1 LTNFDLGDL
10 CRLQLTCLSAD
21 LFCTHSTM
29 AEKVFLGNLAGDVN
43 EGTLRKLLEQ
53 QGIIYNN
60 ISMKRN
66 FAFVTVKDKVSVD
79 EVVKK
84 LNGYT
89 LEGSV
94 MQAEPS
100 NGRRSR
106 KTNKIQILNLPP
118 LIKKEEIEDLVN
130 VTSRNPKKFEHDEPD
145 GIVYVTFNSPGE
157 AEECIEHLNDY
168 RFEDGTQIKVDFYKI
183 QRKSNK
189 SNSNSNSALAHQD
202 LPLRIVVASDY
213 IGAVIGK
220 QGQTIRKITS
230 DSRARV
236 DIHRRESHVP
246 DTLVTIKGSPE
257 SCTKACKEIMTVV
270 RQEAESLNR
279 GDVPFRILC
288 PNSICGRIIGKQG
301 TVIKVFME
309 KTNTN
314 IVVSSFDPFSGGLM
328 DSSNGYIDRVITIT
342 GSTDG
347 CSEAEE
353 KISEKMQQCFEQ
365 DAAGS
370 FQFGAQQHVMFS
382 GMTSFP
388 LMSGLGPYQT
398 MRPPMPYMGTAY
410 YPGAFGGQ
418 PQVQQQPEVVQLY
431 IPEKSV
437 GAVIG
442 SKGQNI
448 KNIMRLS
455 GARIKILGAN
465 DKNGSGENNP
475 FSRSGDERKAVISGS
490 PEAQWKAQFYIFEK
504 VKNELRLAAHDEVH
518 LRTEIVVPKQSIGR
532 IIGKGGQNVKEMQ
545 RVSGAIVQLPMEE
558 QGDVDEVPVTIIG
571 HFYATQSA
579 QRRVRSLMNTF
590 SRAQPAPRRTRPGA
604 PQLPM

>member
-1 LTNFDLGDL
+1 
-10 CRLQLTCLSAD
+10 
-21 LFCTHSTM
+21 M
-29 AEKVFLGNLAGDVN
+29 MMEKVFLGNLAGDVK

-66 FAFVTVKDKVSVD
+66 FAFVTVKDKLSVE

-106 KTNKIQILNLPP
+106 KTNKIQIRNLPRHCS
-118 LIKKEEIEDLVN
+118 KEQIEELVN
-130 VTSRNPKKFEHDEPD
+130 VTSQNPKKFEQVGSE
-145 GIVYVTFNSPGE
+145 GIMYVTFDTPEE
-157 AEECIEHLNDY
+157 AEECVDQLNDY
-168 RFEDGTQIKVDFYKI
+168 RFEDGTQIKVDFFRN
-183 QRKSNK
+183 QRRSNR
-189 SNSNSNSALAHQD
+189 SNSNSNSGLARQD

-257 SCTKACKEIMTVV
+257 SCSKACKEIMAVV
-270 RQEAESLNR
+270 RQEADLLNR

-301 TVIKVFME
+301 NVIKVFME

-314 IVVSSFDPFSGGLM
+314 IVVSSFDPFPGGLM
-328 DSSNGYIDRVITIT
+328 DSANSYVDRVITIT

-353 KISEKMQQCFEQ
+353 KISEKMRQCFEQ
-365 DAAGS
+365 DASS
-370 FQFGAQQHVMFS
+370 FQFSAQQHMMLP
-382 GMTSFP
+382 GMPGLP
-388 LMSGLGPYQT
+388 LMPGLGPYQG

-410 YPGAFGGQ
+410 YPGAFNGP

-442 SKGQNI
+442 SKGQ
-448 KNIMRLS
+448 
-455 GARIKILGAN
+455 
-465 DKNGSGENNP
+465 
-475 FSRSGDERKAVISGS
+475 IS
-490 PEAQWKAQFYIFEK
+490 ALYF
-504 VKNELRLAAHDEVH
+504 
-518 LRTEIVVPKQSIGR
+518 
-532 IIGKGGQNVKEMQ
+532 
-545 RVSGAIVQLPMEE
+545 
-558 QGDVDEVPVTIIG
+558 
-571 HFYATQSA
+571 
-579 QRRVRSLMNTF
+579 
-590 SRAQPAPRRTRPGA
+590 
-604 PQLPM
+604 

>member
-1 LTNFDLGDL
+1 
-10 CRLQLTCLSAD
+10 
-21 LFCTHSTM
+21 M
-29 AEKVFLGNLAGDVN
+29 MEKVFLGNLAGDVN

-53 QGIIYNN
+53 QGIIFNN

-66 FAFVTVKDKVSVD
+66 FAFVTVKDKLSVD

-100 NGRRSR
+100 NGKKRR
-106 KTNKIQILNLPP
+106 TNKIQIRNLPRHCS
-118 LIKKEEIEDLVN
+118 KEQIEELVN
-130 VTSRNPKKFEHDEPD
+130 VTSRNPKKFEQVGSE
-145 GIVYVTFNSPGE
+145 GIMYVTFNTPEE
-157 AEECIEHLNDY
+157 AEECVEQLNDY
-168 RFEDGTQIKVDFYKI
+168 RFEDGTQIKVDFFRN
-183 QRKSNK
+183 QRRSNR
-189 SNSNSNSALAHQD
+189 SNSNSNSGLARQD

-230 DSRARV
+230 ESRARV

-246 DTLVTIKGSPE
+246 DTLITIKGSSE
-257 SCTKACKEIMTVV
+257 SCSKACKEIMTVV
-270 RQEAESLNR
+270 RQEADSLNR

-301 TVIKVFME
+301 NVIKVFME

-314 IVVSSFDPFSGGLM
+314 IVVSSFDPFPGGLM
-328 DSSNGYIDRVITIT
+328 DSTNSYIDRVITIT
-342 GSTDG
+342 GSTDS
-347 CSEAEE
+347 CAEAEE
-353 KISEKMQQCFEQ
+353 KISEKMRQCFEQ
-365 DAAGS
+365 DASS
-370 FQFGAQQHVMFS
+370 FQFGAQQQMMFP
-382 GMTSFP
+382 GMPGLP
-388 LMSGLGPYQT
+388 LMPSMGPYQGL
-398 MRPPMPYMGTAY
+398 RPPMPYMGAAY
-410 YPGAFGGQ
+410 YPGAFGPPP
-418 PQVQQQPEVVQLY
+418 PQIQQQPEIVQLY

-465 DKNGSGENNP
+465 DKNGSGESNP
-475 FSRSGDERKAVISGS
+475 FSHSGDERKAVISGS

-558 QGDVDEVPVTIIG
+558 QGDIDEVPVTIIG

-579 QRRVRSLMNTF
+579 QRRVRSLMNTL

-604 PQLPM
+604 PQQLI

>member
-1 LTNFDLGDL
+1 
-10 CRLQLTCLSAD
+10 
-21 LFCTHSTM
+21 M
-29 AEKVFLGNLAGDVN
+29 MEKVFLGNLAGDVN

-53 QGIIYNN
+53 QGIIFNN

-66 FAFVTVKDKVSVD
+66 FAFVTVKDKLSVE

-84 LNGYT
+84 LNGFT

-100 NGRRSR
+100 NGRKSR
-106 KTNKIQILNLPP
+106 KTNKIQIRNLPP
-118 LIKKEEIEDLVN
+118 HCSKEQIEELVN
-130 VTSRNPKKFEHDEPD
+130 VTSRSQKKFEQVGSE
-145 GIVYVTFNSPGE
+145 GVMYVTFNTPEE
-157 AEECIEHLNDY
+157 AEECVEQLNDY
-168 RFEDGTQIKVDFYKI
+168 RFEDGTQLKVDYFRNQK
-183 QRKSNK
+183 RSNR
-189 SNSNSNSALAHQD
+189 SNSNSNSGLARQD

-213 IGAVIGK
+213 VGAIIGK

-230 DSRARV
+230 ESRARV

-257 SCTKACKEIMTVV
+257 SCSKACKEIMTVV
-270 RQEAESLNR
+270 RQEADSLNR
-279 GDVPFRILC
+279 GDVAFRILC

-301 TVIKVFME
+301 NVIKVFME

-314 IVVSSFDPFSGGLM
+314 IVVSSFDPFPGGLM
-328 DSSNGYIDRVITIT
+328 DSTNNYVDRVITIT
-342 GSTDG
+342 GSTES

-353 KISEKMQQCFEQ
+353 KISEKMRQCFEQ
-365 DAAGS
+365 DAGS
-370 FQFGAQQHVMFS
+370 FQYGAQQHMMFP
-382 GMTSFP
+382 GMPGLP
-388 LMSGLGPYQT
+388 LMPGMGPYQA
-398 MRPPMPYMGTAY
+398 MRPPMPYMGAAY
-410 YPGAFGGQ
+410 YPGAFSGP

-475 FSRSGDERKAVISGS
+475 FSHSGDERKAVISGS

-518 LRTEIVVPKQSIGR
+518 LRTEIMVPKQSIGR

-604 PQLPM
+604 PQQLL